1 MSNKKNYKITIIMGS
16 QSDYKT
22 MKLVEKTLKKMN
34 ENEINSKES
43 LFSDPEPWESW
54 ETALVT
60 WCIGIGIVGL
70 FILGW
75 LVNTLL
81 LS

>member
-1 MSNKKNYKITIIMGS
+1 M
-16 QSDYKT
+16 D
-22 MKLVEKTLKKMN
+22 
-34 ENEINSKES
+34 ENEITSEDS

-54 ETALVT
+54 ESALVM
-60 WCIGIGIVGL
+60 WCLGIGIVGL
-70 FILGW
+70 IILGW